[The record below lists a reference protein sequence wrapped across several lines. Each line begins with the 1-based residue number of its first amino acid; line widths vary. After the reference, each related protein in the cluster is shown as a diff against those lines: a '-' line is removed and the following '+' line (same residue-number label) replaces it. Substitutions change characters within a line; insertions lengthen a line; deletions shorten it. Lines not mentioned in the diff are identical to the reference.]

1 VLVALLPGA
10 LIVALGFAAGGFFPG
25 SVAVAAIGLGLLLV
39 ALLTR
44 ARRPFP
50 GVGVPFVLGAAA
62 LGLLAVW
69 TLLSATWSDAPAR
82 ALVEYDR
89 VLLYLLAYLVLGAI
103 GCSPTRLRW
112 LTRGV
117 AAGAFVVC
125 VCGLATRLGPDV
137 WSIGVSVA
145 PGRLSYPVTY
155 WNALGL
161 LAAVGFILCF
171 ALTSDARESRAGRVL
186 AAGALPVLGATLLLT
201 FSRGSI
207 AAAVI
212 GLLALVTVG
221 RPRALLSGLLVTVP
235 AVAVAVV
242 SAYGAD
248 LLASATP
255 TSSAAAA
262 QGHAVAVVVAL
273 CVAASLV
280 VRTALLTLDH
290 RMGRM
295 SLPTAWQNPRWR
307 WTAAVGGLAVIVAVV
322 VASGAP
328 GGVERQYTRFLQGD
342 ALSDNAGDSRS
353 RLTQIGNNGRRV
365 QYRVSLDDFRAN
377 PVRGRGAGTYVLS
390 WEQRRTQTFQVQDA
404 HSLYL
409 EILGEL
415 GLVGLLLL
423 AVVVLLVLGGLL
435 RHARGPDRVTGAA
448 LFAAALA
455 WAAHAGVDWDWEMPA
470 VTLWVFAAGG
480 LALSAGPSDAKKEAA
495 AGSGAMTDVREIPGG
510 DGAAATSGPPTG
522 SGRQRVIRVV
532 SGLGCLLLLLAPLSI
547 LRSER
552 SLRDAQ
558 RALGRRDCGTA
569 IARALDAKAVLS
581 VRPEPSFVLGVCDV
595 RLGFY
600 PLAVRA
606 LQDAVARDPDNWEYR
621 YGTALVRGAA
631 GLDPRPAA
639 RAAERLNPRSAL
651 AAEAVRLFN
660 TSDPAQWRRRAL
672 RARLPTE
679 AD

>member
-1 VLVALLPGA
+1 
-10 LIVALGFAAGGFFPG
+10 
-25 SVAVAAIGLGLLLV
+25 VAVAAIGLGLLLV
-39 ALLTR
+39 ALLTL

-50 GVGVPFVLGAAA
+50 GVGVPFVLGAVA

-69 TLLSATWSDAPAR
+69 TLLSATWSDAPSR

-117 AAGAFVVC
+117 AAGAFAVC
-125 VCGLATRLGPDV
+125 ACGLATRLAPDV
-137 WSIGVSVA
+137 WSIGSSIA
-145 PGRLSYPVTY
+145 PQRLSYPVTY

-171 ALTSDARESRAGRVL
+171 ALTSDDRESRAGRVL

-212 GLLALVTVG
+212 GLIAAMLVG
-221 RPRALLSGLLVTVP
+221 RPRAVLSGLVVAVPTV
-235 AVAVAVV
+235 AVAVA
-242 SAYGAD
+242 SAYAAD
-248 LLASATP
+248 LLASANPTTP
-255 TSSAAAA
+255 AAVA
-262 QGHAVAVVVAL
+262 QGHDVAVVMAL
-273 CVAASLV
+273 CVIAALIG
-280 VRTALLTLDH
+280 RTALLRLDR
-290 RMGRM
+290 RMSRM
-295 SLPTAWQNPRWR
+295 SLPAVCQSTRWR
-307 WTAAVGGLAVIVAVV
+307 WAVGIGALTLVGVAV

-328 GGVERQYTRFLQGD
+328 GGAERLYTRFLQGD
-342 ALSDNAGDSRS
+342 ALVSNAADSRA
-353 RLTQIGNNGRRV
+353 RLTEVGNNGRRL
-365 QYRVSLDDFRAN
+365 QYRVSLEDFHSN
-377 PVRGRGAGTYVLS
+377 PLRGRGAGTYVLS
-390 WEQRRTQTFQVQDA
+390 WEQRRAVPFQVQDA

-409 EILGEL
+409 EVLGEL
-415 GLVGLLLL
+415 GGIGLLL
-423 AVVVLLVLGGLL
+423 VVVIVLLVLGGLL
-435 RHARGPDRVTGAA
+435 RHARGADRVTGAA
-448 LFAAALA
+448 LFAAALT
-455 WAAHAGVDWDWEMPA
+455 WAVHAGVDWDWEMPA

-480 LALSAGPSDAKKEAA
+480 LALSGQAADASEAP
-495 AGSGAMTDVREIPGG
+495 AGSGGAAMTDVRDVPAG
-510 DGAAATSGPPTG
+510 DGTAATSGPPTG

-547 LRSER
+547 LRSEGQ
-552 SLRDAQ
+552 LRNAQ
-558 RALGRRDCGTA
+558 RALGRGDCRTA

-639 RAAERLNPRSAL
+639 RAAKRLNPRSAL
-651 AAEAVRLFN
+651 AAKAVRMFN

-672 RARLPTE
+672 RARLPTN